1 VPAAATRAVATY
13 PEAMPEGDTI
23 HRAADALR
31 RALGERPLVGFDAP
45 RARGPR
51 PHPGERINAVEA
63 LGKHLLIRFSGGST
77 LHTHLRMNGSW
88 DIYDPRA
95 RWRRAPH
102 RARAVVRTDT
112 AVGVCFDAPVVELLD
127 SRDVARHPIL
137 SALGPDLAAPE
148 PDLNDA
154 LGRFSRL
161 PNDPIGVALLDQRVS
176 SGIGNVYKSEV
187 LFACRIDPRARVAD
201 LSEAV
206 RRDLL
211 ATAAGLLRAN
221 LGPGRRRTV
230 PEGLAVYR
238 RAGRSCRR
246 CGERIVSFRQ
256 GEQARITYA
265 CPSCQ
270 TGARCD

>member
-1 VPAAATRAVATY
+1 
-13 PEAMPEGDTI
+13 
-23 HRAADALR
+23 
-31 RALGERPLVGFDAP
+31 VGFAAP

-51 PHPGERINAVEA
+51 PHPGERIDAVDA
-63 LGKHLLIRFSGGST
+63 VGKHLLVRFSGGST

-88 DIYDPRA
+88 EIYGPQE

-102 RARAVVRTDT
+102 RARAIVRTDT

-148 PDLNDA
+148 PDLDDA
-154 LGRFSRL
+154 LVRFSRL
-161 PNDPIGVALLDQRVS
+161 PNDLPIGVALLDQRVS

-201 LSEAV
+201 LSEAI

-211 ATAAGLLRAN
+211 ETAAGLLRAN
-221 LGPGRRRTV
+221 LGPSRRRTV

-246 CGERIVSFRQ
+246 CGARIVSFRQ
-256 GEQARITYA
+256 GAQVRITYA

-270 TGARCD
+270 TGGRCD